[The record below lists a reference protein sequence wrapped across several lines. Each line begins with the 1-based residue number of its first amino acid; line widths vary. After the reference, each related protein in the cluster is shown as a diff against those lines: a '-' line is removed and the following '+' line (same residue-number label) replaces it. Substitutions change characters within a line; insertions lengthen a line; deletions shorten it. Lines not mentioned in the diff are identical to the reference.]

1 MSNKFGLSAKVIEKV
16 LEVFVKHPEIS
27 QVVIYSSQAKGN
39 YKTGSDI
46 DLTLKGPK
54 ELDMEVL
61 YQVIGELDELNLPYT
76 FDVSLYNSIT
86 NEDLI
91 AHIDRVGVDF

>member
-16 LEVFVKHPEIS
+16 LEVFAKHPEIS
-27 QVVIYSSQAKGN
+27 QVVIYGSRAKGN